1 MKVQVLPKSFIAAA
15 IPAFNEEK
23 TIGRIVLLAKRHA
36 DVVVVCD
43 DGSTDMTAEI
53 AERLGA
59 TVLRHP
65 RNMGKGAAL
74 RTALEYL
81 KQQNPDVVVT
91 MDADGQHDL
100 RRYRGFCVEFD
111 RKSSWRKYE
120 MWPCRSQ
127 EVKSI
132 LPKVEASLE
141 RDPLT
146 FTHWMRGELDG

>member
-1 MKVQVLPKSFIAAA
+1 VQVLPKPFTAAA
-15 IPAFNEEK
+15 IPVFNEEK
-23 TIGRIVLLAKRHA
+23 TIGRVVSLARGRV
-36 DVVVVCD
+36 DRVVACD
-43 DGSTDMTAEI
+43 DGSTDMTAGI

-81 KQQNPDVVVT
+81 KKLKPGVVVT

-100 RRYRGFCVEFD
+100 RGYRGFCLEFD

-120 MWPCRSQ
+120 MWPRRSQ
-127 EVKSI
+127 EAKSI
-132 LPKVEASLE
+132 LPQSRSL
-141 RDPLT
+141 PLRA
-146 FTHWMRGELDG
+146 H